1 MSEEMKPEEQRP
13 EEEQKPE
20 QPGRGLYEWAQAL
33 VCSVL
38 AAVVLFAF
46 AVRVVGVSGGSMR
59 NTLQNGDLLLV
70 VNSLLCGDYQRGDV
84 VIAAKDSFEH
94 GEPIVKRVIATEG
107 QTVDV
112 DFDGGVV
119 YVDGAALEEPYIL
132 EATHRLPPYRA
143 GGLCLPHGGQPERK
157 PGQPGP
163 GAGGGGHPLPH
174 WPGGVPAASRRDGG
188 AGRAGVEP
196 DWKTLRPAPRRLC
209 GAPA

>member
-107 QTVDV
+107 QQVDI
-112 DFDGGVV
+112 DYGAGTV
-119 YVDGAALEEPYIL
+119 YVDGTALVEDYIKEQMLVPRYGEGINHVTVPEGCIFVMGDNRNNSADSRYPDIGIVDTRCVIGRGAAVLFPFTRWKGLEL
-132 EATHRLPPYRA
+132 
-143 GGLCLPHGGQPERK
+143 
-157 PGQPGP
+157 
-163 GAGGGGHPLPH
+163 
-174 WPGGVPAASRRDGG
+174 
-188 AGRAGVEP
+188 
-196 DWKTLRPAPRRLC
+196 
-209 GAPA
+209 